1 MVLHWEPGGR
11 RAASIHG
18 EALGEDQELGV
29 GPRPNMK
36 CRVEDGLD
44 RVRLLDTFFHHCY
57 APLGKREKRMW
68 ECDESLDTDC
78 VPGQGGVALA

>member
-1 MVLHWEPGGR
+1 
-11 RAASIHG
+11 
-18 EALGEDQELGV
+18 
-29 GPRPNMK
+29 MK

-44 RVRLLDTFFHHCY
+44 GVRLLGTFFHHCY

-68 ECDESLDTDC
+68 ECDESPNADY